1 MVRSHTDDDK
11 GTDPPKLTHKVWTV
25 GSIPA
30 TDKGF
35 LEWCRLQTKK
45 GATVAMMNLYVHQ
58 LNIESIMLHERQQK
72 EQKEQLH
79 LADTA
84 EAISASDSAETFTA
98 AGTDG
103 NPLNIPNPQNIPS
116 PNPQN
121 ISSHDNLN
129 IPDLQ
134 PQEHSTHPVEPT
146 TSLPPTP
153 SRTGPEQRENQNLNA
168 NNLTMNQALDCSNCC
183 NLEGLPM
190 WSKPPQLRHG
200 ILR

>member
-11 GTDPPKLTHKVWTV
+11 GTDPPKLTRKVWTV

-35 LEWCRLQTKK
+35 LEWCGHHIKK
-45 GATVAMMNLYVHQ
+45 RTTLAMMKLYVQQ

-84 EAISASDSAETFTA
+84 EAIPASDPAETFTA

-103 NPLNIPNPQNIPS
+103 NP
-116 PNPQN
+116 
-121 ISSHDNLN
+121 
-129 IPDLQ
+129 
-134 PQEHSTHPVEPT
+134 
-146 TSLPPTP
+146 
-153 SRTGPEQRENQNLNA
+153 
-168 NNLTMNQALDCSNCC
+168 
-183 NLEGLPM
+183 
-190 WSKPPQLRHG
+190 
-200 ILR
+200 